1 MMAKIIPEK
10 NTNNDA
16 KAIKISQPATTD
28 QGAQPLPETAV
39 TASNATPTS
48 HHDDVEHPKQLNC
61 AASIPVENVKE
72 DRKQE
77 DAFNDL
83 PFPEVE
89 PHTSPADPALLLNE
103 IAAAIRLFIVMEPE
117 QVDAAVVWVAQT
129 WFIDYV
135 EAAPLAIINAPEKA
149 CGKSQ
154 LLDVMGRMS
163 ARPLPV
169 ANVTQ
174 RLCFGRWNF
183 GVQLC

>member
-16 KAIKISQPATTD
+16 KAIKISQPATSD

-39 TASNATPTS
+39 TASSATPTS

-61 AASIPVENVKE
+61 AASIPVENVK
-72 DRKQE
+72 KE

-103 IAAAIRLFIVMEPE
+103 IAAAIRLYIVMEP
-117 QVDAAVVWVAQT
+117 
-129 WFIDYV
+129 
-135 EAAPLAIINAPEKA
+135 
-149 CGKSQ
+149 
-154 LLDVMGRMS
+154 
-163 ARPLPV
+163 
-169 ANVTQ
+169 
-174 RLCFGRWNF
+174 
-183 GVQLC
+183 